1 MRNNRIKYNHI
12 RHTKEALEDVF
23 TELSLAIDDL
33 VAFGLPLA
41 DNNNHQMYDKNGDLW
56 HDKVEDLMNSL
67 FKLIPDKEGE
77 AND

>member
-23 TELSLAIDDL
+23 TGLKNANLTELSLAIDDL

-41 DNNNHQMYDKNGDLW
+41 DNNNHQMYDKNGDL
-56 HDKVEDLMNSL
+56 
-67 FKLIPDKEGE
+67 
-77 AND
+77 